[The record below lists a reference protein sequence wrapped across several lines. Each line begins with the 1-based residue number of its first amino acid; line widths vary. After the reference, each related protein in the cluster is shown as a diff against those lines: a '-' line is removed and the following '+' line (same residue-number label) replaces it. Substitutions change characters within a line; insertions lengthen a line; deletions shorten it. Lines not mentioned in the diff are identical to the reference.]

1 MRISVFLAV
10 LALFCH
16 PAIAQSPAR
25 ISGTVIH
32 SETREPVVA
41 ANVVIVGTPL
51 GAATDSE
58 GRFRINRVPAG
69 QYTLKITALGYET
82 HEKSVQ
88 VTAGQT
94 ISVVIELSPSVLL
107 FPPVTVTESGF
118 RPAEAYNVKVL
129 HDADVR
135 PAVSAELVASMPGV
149 YMQRVG
155 SWGSKPVIR
164 GYRDEQVVVFVDGVR
179 INRAGP
185 AKMDA
190 ALATVPAEQIDKIEI
205 LRGPR
210 AAVYGPG
217 AIGGMINVVT
227 QKAPVPNAEGVAYHG
242 FVRGAAASTA
252 RQSALTT
259 GLSATTQKLNLTLRF
274 GQTNQSDYKTPEGVV
289 PNTGFR
295 ERFADAS
302 LRYQFSSNHRLRM
315 TGQIYRLMDAGF
327 PALAADVPDDDR
339 DILAV
344 YYDWQRPGKKLF
356 KMHLSASYLRMYHHM
371 IVNAVDNTMMK
382 VDADVKATSRTYA
395 AKWRGSVLWHPGW
408 SILFGVDFY
417 RWNGDA
423 SRQRTM
429 LTKMTGETM
438 TPDEETLWPG
448 VFINDFGLF
457 AQNTFRLGERTQLEA
472 GLRLDR
478 IVASGELPQNSVI
491 QKAPDFS
498 KSQVSGN
505 LILSYR
511 PSHGLYVSLALGH
524 AFRAPDPTELYIAL
538 PLPVASG
545 MPPLGFFVGNPDLN
559 LEKSWQLELGF
570 GGKSG
575 GVEWSTNLYYNRID
589 DLILALVN
597 GDSLNNLPVYQYTNY
612 PEAMILGGEASLK
625 WRLHRHWTL
634 ENQLSFTYGE
644 TRARLLTIPEGE
656 PLPEIPPLEWSS
668 TLTFSPVPPFSAQ
681 IRGRFVASQRR
692 AADYTREQPTDG
704 FRIFDVQMAY
714 RPTGNLTL
722 VAGVR
727 NLLNEAYS
735 EHLNQLGRGRSVA
748 IQRNLTRI
756 LNPGRDVFLSMQ
768 WTF

>member
-1 MRISVFLAV
+1 MKIRYLI
-10 LALFCH
+10 
-16 PAIAQSPAR
+16 AIAAFSCSAAMAQTSAR
-25 ISGTVIH
+25 IAGIITNAETHDPVI
-32 SETREPVVA
+32 A
-41 ANVVIVGTPL
+41 ANVVIAGTQL
-51 GAATDSE
+51 GAATDPE
-58 GRFRINRVPAG
+58 GRFRIDRVPAG
-69 QYTLKITALGYET
+69 RYTLKITALGYET
-82 HEKSVQ
+82 HEEPVQ

-94 ISVVIELSPSVLL
+94 LSVVIELSPTVLL

-118 RPAEAYNVKVL
+118 RPAEAYNVKML
-129 HDADVR
+129 QDADVR
-135 PAVSAELVASMPGV
+135 PAISAELVASMPGV

-210 AAVYGPG
+210 AAIYGPG

-227 QKAPVPNAEGVAYHG
+227 QKAPVLTAEGVAYHG
-242 FVRGAAASTA
+242 FVRASAASAA

-259 GLSATTQKLNLTLRF
+259 GFSATTQKLNLALRF
-274 GQTNQSDYKTPEGVV
+274 GQTHQSDYDTPEGVV
-289 PNTGFR
+289 SNTGFR
-295 ERFADAS
+295 ERFADAN
-302 LRYQFSSNHRLRM
+302 LRYQFSPNQRLRI
-315 TGQIYRLMDAGF
+315 TGQMYRLMDAGF

-339 DILAV
+339 DALAV
-344 YYDWQRPGKKLF
+344 QYDWRRPGRRLF
-356 KMHLSASYLRMYHHM
+356 KMHVSVNYLRMYHHM
-371 IVNAVDNTMMK
+371 IVNAIDNMMMK

-408 SILFGVDFY
+408 STLFGADFY

-429 LTKMTGETM
+429 LKKMTGETM

-448 VFINDFGLF
+448 VSIDDFGLF

-498 KSQVSGN
+498 KNQVSGN

-511 PSHGLYVSLALGH
+511 PSHSLYVSLALGH
-524 AFRAPDPTELYIAL
+524 AFRTPDPTELYIAL
-538 PLPVASG
+538 PLPVATG

-559 LEKSWQLELGF
+559 LERSWQLELGF

-575 GVEWSTNLYYNRID
+575 GIEWSTNLYYNRID

-625 WRLHRHWTL
+625 WRINAQWSLD
-634 ENQLSFTYGE
+634 NQFSFTYGE
-644 TRARLLTIPEGE
+644 TRATLLTIPEGE
-656 PLPEIPPLEWSS
+656 PLPEIPPLEWIS
-668 TLTFSPVPPFSAQ
+668 TLTFTPAPRFSAQ
-681 IRGRFVASQRR
+681 LRGRFVARQSR
-692 AADYTREQPTDG
+692 AATYTRELPTDG
-704 FRIFDVQMAY
+704 FRVFDFQMVY

-727 NLLNEAYS
+727 NLMNEAYS

-748 IQRNLTRI
+748 IQRNLARI

-768 WTF
+768 WKF